1 MITDA
6 FDNSEVLFGTK
17 DFYGEQKHLCDK
29 CMIIFSEQIF
39 EYMLDTYEHQ
49 EVGAIRC
56 CNGITP
62 VYVFDIEGMKIAGY
76 LSHIGSALAG
86 GDVIEVNWLT
96 GAVKFVMFGS
106 AGSLDSGLTTGK
118 FVIPTH
124 SYREEGLSYHYAPP
138 ADYIEVKNA
147 KTVKAIFDE
156 LKLPNVLGKV
166 WTTDAIYRETK
177 AKFDARKK
185 EGCIAVEMELAGVQA
200 VCDFYG
206 WELYNFLVTGDVL
219 DQEVYDVSGLADA
232 NHNMDKLYVAIEIA
246 KEFEIGKEHKRMI
259 KKITR
264 DPMFLAQKSVDATE
278 ADKQVISD
286 LLDTLRANLDH
297 CVGMA
302 ANMIGVSK
310 NIIVV
315 AAGPFQ
321 FAMINPVI
329 TKKTGAFQTEEGC
342 LSLDGVRPCTRY
354 KEIEVDY
361 LDTNFKKQH
370 GKYIGWTAQIIQHE
384 VDHCNG
390 IVI

>member
-29 CMIIFSEQIF
+29 CMIVFSELIF

-49 EVGAIRC
+49 EVGVIRC

-76 LSHIGSALAG
+76 LSHIGSAP
-86 GDVIEVNWLT
+86 
-96 GAVKFVMFGS
+96 

-185 EGCIAVEMELAGVQA
+185 EGCIAVEMELAGVKA

-219 DQEVYDVSGLADA
+219 DQAVYDVSGLADA

-246 KEFEIGKEHKRMI
+246 KRI
-259 KKITR
+259 
-264 DPMFLAQKSVDATE
+264 
-278 ADKQVISD
+278 
-286 LLDTLRANLDH
+286 
-297 CVGMA
+297 
-302 ANMIGVSK
+302 
-310 NIIVV
+310 
-315 AAGPFQ
+315 
-321 FAMINPVI
+321 
-329 TKKTGAFQTEEGC
+329 
-342 LSLDGVRPCTRY
+342 
-354 KEIEVDY
+354 
-361 LDTNFKKQH
+361 
-370 GKYIGWTAQIIQHE
+370 
-384 VDHCNG
+384 
-390 IVI
+390 